1 MRDLNSVSSDIS
13 KIKVAVPNKALSNNI
28 TLIEELKEKF
38 SSVTINTEGK
48 RYDGRDLID
57 FIGDAE
63 AVIVGLEDY
72 NKYIIDSCPRVKFVA
87 KYGVGLDNVDIDY
100 CREKGIKI
108 GWTAGVNKLSV
119 AEMAIGYMLMLSRNL
134 YVTSNQLKREIWNK
148 SGGANLSGKTVG
160 IIGAGHI
167 GKELIRLLR
176 PFGCRILVNDIIDQ
190 EEYYASVGVESVEK
204 DQLFR
209 ESDVITLHTPH
220 TLETHNM
227 VDAEALAM
235 MKSSAIVLNTARGEL
250 IDLDALKNALKS
262 KLIAGAA
269 IDVYYQEPPEDP
281 ELIEIENLI
290 NTPHIGGNSIESILA
305 MGRSAIKSLVEY
317 KERVL

>member
-1 MRDLNSVSSDIS
+1 MRDVNSVSTDIS
-13 KIKVAVPNKALSNNI
+13 KIKVAVPNNAFSNNI

-48 RYDGRDLID
+48 RYGGRDLID
-57 FIGDAE
+57 FIGDAD

-72 NKYIIDSCPRVKFVA
+72 NKYIIDSCPSVKFVA

-134 YVTSNQLKREIWNK
+134 YVTSNQLKHEIWNK

-190 EEYYASVGVESVEK
+190 EEYYASVSVESVEK
-204 DQLFR
+204 DHLFR
-209 ESDVITLHTPH
+209 ESDIITLHTPH
-220 TLETHNM
+220 TLKTHNM

-290 NTPHIGGNSIESILA
+290 NTPHIGGNSKESILA

-317 KERVL
+317 KESVL